1 MKLVFHNPLTEA
13 DWFTFLLSDVV
24 DEVVY
29 DTTYAGTHGRAIHV
43 VSGNVVPLR
52 GRSAYFEKCR
62 AESDDLTL
70 LHASD
75 EWCAGGY
82 TSTATST
89 ASSATIA
96 RGSCAPRGSSRFRS
110 AIHAASPARIGSR
123 PRTSAATSGHSKA
136 RSRRLASRWSKR

>member
-70 LHASD
+70 LRERRVVRRRLHECRHFDRVIRNHRTWLMRAPGIFSIPVGYP
-75 EWCAGGY
+75 CGLAGPDRL
-82 TSTATST
+82 TPADQ
-89 ASSATIA
+89 
-96 RGSCAPRGSSRFRS
+96 RS
-110 AIHAASPARIGSR
+110 A
-123 PRTSAATSGHSKA
+123 SGHSKA